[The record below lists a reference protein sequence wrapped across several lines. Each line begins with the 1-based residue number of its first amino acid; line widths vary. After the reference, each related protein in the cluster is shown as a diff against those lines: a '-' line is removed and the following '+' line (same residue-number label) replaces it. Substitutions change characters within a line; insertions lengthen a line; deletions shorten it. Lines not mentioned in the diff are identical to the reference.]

1 MKKDVK
7 GKKCIDNSSLES
19 EEKIIMDE
27 NGSKDKKVKKVSVK
41 KIVLVCV
48 IIFLLLSV
56 SLFSWYYFCGGNY
69 LNISSDNKRVIEV
82 MVGDNNYLKPK
93 VTCTF
98 FKKNVSKKNI
108 KNIKK
113 IDANK
118 LGEQEEEYECT
129 QSFFKKNITIKYN
142 VVDKE
147 APVLEV
153 DSEDSVSIYVGD
165 EYKEPTVKAT
175 DNYDGD
181 ITDKIEK
188 IGDVDN
194 KTTGTYEVE
203 YKVKDTSNNEVSK
216 VVKVEVKAKPVQNSG
231 GSYSRNANMACG
243 EAGVIYLTF
252 DDGPNGY
259 YTPVILDV
267 LKKYDVKATFFVTS
281 AGSDDLIKREFDE
294 GHAIGIHTST
304 HQYNVVYASEE
315 SFWNDMNIIKDRIV
329 RITGVEPTLMRFP
342 GGSSNTVSRNYS
354 IGIMGRLAQQIED
367 RGYSYF
373 DWNISSGD
381 AGGTTDPNVEYS
393 NVVNSLSKN
402 RGNVVLMHD
411 IKKHTSE
418 AIESIVKYGL
428 DNGYRFDVLNNSI
441 VCHQQINN

>member
-7 GKKCIDNSSLES
+7 GKKVNIK
-19 EEKIIMDE
+19 KIILLC
-27 NGSKDKKVKKVSVK
+27 V
-41 KIVLVCV
+41 IVLLLL
-48 IIFLLLSV
+48 FLLL
-56 SLFSWYYFCGGNY
+56 FGWYYFCGGNY
-69 LNISSDNKRVIEV
+69 LKISSNNKNVIEV
-82 MVGDNNYLKPK
+82 MVGDSNYLKPE

-98 FKKNVSKKNI
+98 FKKKVSKKNI
-108 KNIKK
+108 KKIKT
-113 IDANK
+113 IDVNK
-118 LGEQEEEYECT
+118 LGEQAEEYECR
-129 QSFFKKNITIKYN
+129 QSFFKKNILIKYN

-153 DSEDSVSIYVGD
+153 DSEENVSIYVGD
-165 EYKEPTVKAT
+165 EYKEPSIKAN

-181 ITDKIEK
+181 ITDKVEK
-188 IGDVDN
+188 VGEVDN
-194 KTTGTYEVE
+194 KKAGTYEVE
-203 YKVKDTSNNEVSK
+203 YKVKDSSNNEVSK
-216 VVKVEVKAKPVQNSG
+216 VVKVEVKVKPVQKNG
-231 GSYSRNANMACG
+231 GSYSRNSNMTCG

-267 LKKYDVKATFFVTS
+267 LKKYGVKATFFVTS
-281 AGSDDLIKREFDE
+281 AGSDDLIKREYDE

-304 HQYNVVYASEE
+304 HQYNVVYASSE
-315 SFWNDMNIIKDRIV
+315 SFWNDMNIVKERIV

-342 GGSSNTVSRNYS
+342 GGSSNTVSRNYQ
-354 IGIMGRLAQQIED
+354 IGIMGQLAQEIENK
-367 RGYSYF
+367 GYSYF

-402 RGNVVLMHD
+402 RGNVILMHD